1 MSNNQDSA
9 LARFGHNAAE
19 GVVALR
25 WPVLIL
31 VLVALVAAAVLAPRF
46 RFDASADTLVARS
59 DPDLRYYQAL
69 TKRFGDEEFI
79 FLIYSPDDGELLS
92 QTSLDRLRVLQNE
105 IANTPGVRSVF
116 SVLDAPLLKSPPMSL
131 IDLLNGFR
139 TLASDDVDLA
149 LAAEELRTSPI
160 FSDLL
165 VSADGKS
172 TALRIDL
179 ETDIEL
185 AALYDA
191 RERLRDDRDAGRA
204 VDPTVLRAAEVAY
217 DEARATFLVAR
228 DALLRDLRKL
238 RDRYR
243 GDATV
248 HLGGVPMVAA
258 DMIDYVKR
266 DIAVFGVAVLALVMA
281 MLFLFFRQF
290 VWVWVPLVVAGAAI
304 LATVGILA
312 LIRQAATVVSSNF
325 MALLAILAISF
336 SIHLIVRYREL
347 ALLSP
352 GATHLGLVSSA
363 LSSKVAPLFYTAL
376 TTIVAF
382 ASLASSDILPV
393 IHFGWIMVL
402 GVALA
407 FVMSCTLF
415 PAIVAVA
422 GQSAQSGQLRQKP
435 PRVTAWFAGMATRR
449 SGAVLLA
456 ALGVTLITVFG
467 ISRLSLDNRFIDY
480 FRSDSEVRQGLVY
493 IDKYLGGTVPFD
505 VVVKFA
511 PFENS
516 FDEDDDFADD
526 DSAGDDFAD
535 DDFAEDGDAG
545 DAFPERYWFTP
556 DKLAKL
562 NDLHSRLE
570 AIPQIG
576 KVLSLASLE
585 RVGREFNDG
594 EPLSSLLIV
603 GVLGALPADIR
614 GLLIDP
620 YANPSTGEMR
630 LSARMVESGPSF
642 SKDELI
648 AAIAREAEAAGF
660 STDET
665 RTTGMMV
672 LFNNMLKQLFES
684 QTSTIGYVI
693 GLTFCMFAL
702 LLWSIRLAVLGLLPN
717 ILGASVVLG
726 VMGLVGIPL
735 DMMTIT
741 IAAISVGIGVD
752 NAIHYLHRFRTELA
766 IDGNVKA
773 AVERS
778 HASIGRA
785 LYFASFT
792 IIAGFS
798 VLAFS
803 SFVPTIYFGLLT
815 ALAMAL
821 ATLANLLVLPSLLV
835 RFVR

>member
-1 MSNNQDSA
+1 MSQPQPSA
-9 LARFGHNAAE
+9 PTSRVQRAADAI
-19 GVVALR
+19 VALR
-25 WPVLIL
+25 WPVLCVT
-31 VLVALVAAAVLAPRF
+31 VLALLAASVLAPRF

-69 TKRFGDEEFI
+69 TERFGDEEFI
-79 FLIYSPDDGELLS
+79 FLIYAPHDGVLLS
-92 QTSLDRLRVLQNE
+92 ETSIARLRVLQDE
-105 IANTPGVRSVF
+105 ISATPGVRSVF
-116 SVLDAPLLKSPPMSL
+116 SVLDAPLLKSPPVSL
-131 IDLLNGFR
+131 LDLLNGFR
-139 TLASDDVDLA
+139 TLTSGDVDLE
-149 LAAEELRTSPI
+149 LAAEELRTSPL

-165 VSADGKS
+165 VSSDGRS

-179 ETDIEL
+179 ETDAEL
-185 AALYDA
+185 AALHDE
-191 RERLRDDRDAGRA
+191 RERLRDDRDAGRP
-204 VDPTVLRAAEVAY
+204 VDAQALGAAEAAYDDARAA
-217 DEARATFLVAR
+217 FLVKR
-228 DALLRDLRKL
+228 DTLLRQLRDL

-243 GDATV
+243 EDATV

-266 DIAVFGVAVLALVMA
+266 DIAVFGLAVLLLVMA
-281 MLFLFFRQF
+281 MLFLFFRQW
-290 VWVWVPLVVAGAAI
+290 VWVWVPLSVAAAAI
-304 LATVGILA
+304 LSTVGVLA
-312 LIRQAATVVSSNF
+312 LIRQPATVVSSNF

-347 ALLSP
+347 AALNADSSH
-352 GATHLGLVSSA
+352 AQLVSRA

-382 ASLASSDILPV
+382 ASLGSSDILPV

-415 PAIVAVA
+415 PAVVALAGGGARSAPRQDASPRLTTWLAGLATGHTGTVLGAALVVAV
-422 GQSAQSGQLRQKP
+422 
-435 PRVTAWFAGMATRR
+435 VTA
-449 SGAVLLA
+449 V
-456 ALGVTLITVFG
+456 GV
-467 ISRLSLDNRFIDY
+467 SRLSLDNRFIDY
-480 FRSDSEVRQGLVY
+480 FRADSEVRQGLVY
-493 IDKYLGGTVPFD
+493 IDQYLGGTVPFD
-505 VVVKFA
+505 VVVRFA
-511 PFENS
+511 PFEGAL
-516 FDEDDDFADD
+516 DEDDDFAEDTGE
-526 DSAGDDFAD
+526 GDDFAD
-535 DDFAEDGDAG
+535 DDFAEDGDSG

-556 DKLAKL
+556 DKLARL
-562 NDLHSRLE
+562 DALHGRLE
-570 AIPQIG
+570 AIPQVG

-614 GLLIDP
+614 SLLIDP
-620 YANPSTGEMR
+620 YANPTTGEMR
-630 LSARMVESGPSF
+630 LSARMVESGPPF
-642 SKDELI
+642 SKDALI
-648 AAIAREAEAAGF
+648 AQIAAEAKAAGF
-660 STDET
+660 DVDEV
-665 RTTGMMV
+665 RTSGFMV

-684 QTSTIGYVI
+684 QTSTIGYVV

-702 LLWSIRLAVLGLLPN
+702 LLWSLRLAVLGLVPN
-717 ILGASVVLG
+717 VLAAAVVLG
-726 VMGLVGIPL
+726 VMGLAGIPL

-752 NAIHYLHRFRTELA
+752 NAIHYLHRFRSELA
-766 IDGNVKA
+766 VDGDVRA
-773 AVERS
+773 AVHRS
-778 HASIGRA
+778 HDSIGRA

>member
-1 MSNNQDSA
+1 MS
-9 LARFGHNAAE
+9 RIGE
-19 GVVALR
+19 RVADTIVRAR
-25 WPVLIL
+25 WPVLI
-31 VLVALVAAAVLAPRF
+31 VVGIALVAAAIVSPRF

-69 TKRFGDEEFI
+69 TERFGDEEFI
-79 FLIYSPDDGELLS
+79 FLIYSPDDGQLLS
-92 QTSLDRLRVLQNE
+92 KTSLDRLRVLQDE
-105 IANTPGVRSVF
+105 IANTPGVSSVF
-116 SVLDAPLLKSPPMSL
+116 SVLDAPLLKSPPVSL
-131 IDLLNGFR
+131 LDLIQGFR
-139 TLASDDVDLA
+139 TLNSDDADLE

-165 VSADGKS
+165 VSSDGKS

-179 ETDIEL
+179 ESDAEL
-185 AALYDA
+185 AARYSA
-191 RERLRDDRDAGRA
+191 RERLRDQRDAGQA
-204 VDPTVLRAAEVAY
+204 LDPAALAAAEVAY
-217 DEARATFLVAR
+217 DEARAAFLVER
-228 DALLRDLRKL
+228 DTLLRALRQL

-243 GDATV
+243 NDATV

-290 VWVWVPLVVAGAAI
+290 VWVWVPLLVAGAAI
-304 LATVGILA
+304 LATMGVLA
-312 LIRQAATVVSSNF
+312 LIRQPATVVSSNF
-325 MALLAILAISF
+325 IALLAILAISF

-347 ALLSP
+347 TGLSP
-352 GATHLGLVSSA
+352 SAGHLDLVSQT
-363 LSSKVAPLFYTAL
+363 LSSKAAPLFYTAL

-382 ASLASSDILPV
+382 ASLSSSDILPV

-402 GVALA
+402 GVGLA
-407 FVMSCTLF
+407 FVMSCTFF
-415 PAIVAVA
+415 PAVLAVF
-422 GQSAQSGQLRQKP
+422 GESARSRGSSP
-435 PRVTAWFAGMATRR
+435 NAPRLTNWFAGIATRR
-449 SGAVLLA
+449 SGTVLSVSLLA
-456 ALGVTLITVFG
+456 LLVTFFG
-467 ISRLSLDNRFIDY
+467 ITRLSLDNRFIDY
-480 FRSDSEVRQGLVY
+480 FRTSSEVRQGLVY

-505 VVVKFA
+505 VVVQFEPFA
-511 PFENS
+511 TVS
-516 FDEDDDFADD
+516 DEDDDFAQ
-526 DSAGDDFAD
+526 D
-535 DDFAEDGDAG
+535 DDFAEDDFSGDDFESDTQSG

-570 AIPQIG
+570 AIPQVG

-594 EPLSSLLIV
+594 KPLSSILIV

-614 GLLIDP
+614 ALLIEP
-620 YANPSTGEMR
+620 YANPASGEMR
-630 LSARMVESGPSF
+630 LSGRMVESGPQF
-642 SKDELI
+642 SKDEFI
-648 AAIAREAEAAGF
+648 AQIYREVEAAGF
-660 STDET
+660 RVDEA
-665 RTTGMMV
+665 RASGMVV

-693 GLTFCMFAL
+693 GLTFAMFAL
-702 LLWSIRLAVLGLLPN
+702 LLRSLRLAVLGLLPN
-717 ILGASVVLG
+717 VLAAAVVLG
-726 VMGLVGIPL
+726 IMGLAGIPL

-766 IDGNVKA
+766 SDGDVRL
-773 AVERS
+773 AVMRS

-785 LYFASFT
+785 LYFASLT
-792 IIAGFS
+792 IIVGFS
-798 VLAFS
+798 ILAFS

-821 ATLANLLVLPSLLV
+821 ATTANLLVLPSLLV
-835 RFVR
+835 RFAR